1 MMIDEYDY
9 DDWWIWLWWL
19 MNMTMMIYIYI
30 YIVETKFWTK
40 SYKWNEKKISTWDF
54 NLVLSLVLC
63 FYDFF

>member
-1 MMIDEYDY
+1 MNMTMMIDEYDY
-9 DDWWIWLWWL
+9 DD
-19 MNMTMMIYIYI
+19 IYI